1 MNISQTL
8 TLFITG
14 LICLGLLLFALQIKF
29 TKTSQNNEDGKL
41 KTSFSI
47 WAGVI
52 FLSSNLILSKMLST
66 LNDALNIYKSFD
78 SPIISALK
86 ISSIY
91 VGLSAIWIV
100 VLVFIINIL
109 SYLILEDRK
118 EKQEMENDNYAYF
131 ILKSLMLIGSTFALL
146 PAFESLLKIFLP
158 IIQTPFYH

>member
-1 MNISQTL
+1 M
-8 TLFITG
+8 
-14 LICLGLLLFALQIKF
+14 QIKF
-29 TKTSQNNEDGKL
+29 KKLSKNNEDGKL

-47 WAGVI
+47 WAGTI
-52 FLSSNLILSKMLST
+52 FLSSSLMLSKMLTT

-86 ISSIY
+86 TSSIY

-100 VLVFIINIL
+100 ILVFIINIL
-109 SYLILEDRK
+109 SNLIFEDRK

-131 ILKSLMLIGSTFALL
+131 ILKSLMLVGSTLALL

>member
-14 LICLGLLLFALQIKF
+14 LISIALLLFALQIKF
-29 TKTSQNNEDGKL
+29 TKLSQNNEDGKL

-47 WAGVI
+47 WAGAI
-52 FLSSNLILSKMLST
+52 FLASSLMLSKMLTT

-86 ISSIY
+86 TSSMY

-109 SYLILEDRK
+109 SNLIFEDRK
-118 EKQEMENDNYAYF
+118 EKQEMENDNYNYF
-131 ILKSLMLIGSTFALL
+131 ILKSLMLIGSTLALL

>member
-1 MNISQTL
+1 MNISQAL
-8 TLFITG
+8 TLFVTG
-14 LICLGLLLFALQIKF
+14 LISIALLLFAMQIKF
-29 TKTSQNNEDGKL
+29 KKLSKNNEDGKL

-47 WAGVI
+47 WAGTI
-52 FLSSNLILSKMLST
+52 FLSSSLMLSKMLT
-66 LNDALNIYKSFD
+66 ILNDALNIYKSFD

-86 ISSIY
+86 TSSIY

-100 VLVFIINIL
+100 ILVFIINIL
-109 SYLILEDRK
+109 SNLIFEDRM

-131 ILKSLMLIGSTFALL
+131 ILNSLMLVGSTLALL

>member
-8 TLFITG
+8 TLFVSG
-14 LICLGLLLFALQIKF
+14 LLSIALLLFAMQIKF
-29 TKTSQNNEDGKL
+29 KKLSKNNEDGKL
-41 KTSFSI
+41 KISFSI
-47 WAGVI
+47 WAGAI
-52 FLSSNLILSKMLST
+52 FLSSSLMLSKMLTT

-86 ISSIY
+86 SSSIY

-109 SYLILEDRK
+109 SNLIFEDRK

-131 ILKSLMLIGSTFALL
+131 ILKSLMLIGSTLALL

>member
-1 MNISQTL
+1 MNITQAL
-8 TLFITG
+8 TLFVTG
-14 LICLGLLLFALQIKF
+14 LISIALLLFAMQIKF
-29 TKTSQNNEDGKL
+29 KKLSKNNEDGKL

-47 WAGVI
+47 WAGTI
-52 FLSSNLILSKMLST
+52 FLSSSLMLSKMLT
-66 LNDALNIYKSFD
+66 ILNDALNIYKSFD

-86 ISSIY
+86 TSSIY

-100 VLVFIINIL
+100 ILVFIINIL
-109 SYLILEDRK
+109 SNLIFEDRM

-131 ILKSLMLIGSTFALL
+131 ILNSLMLVGSTLALL

>member
-14 LICLGLLLFALQIKF
+14 LISIALLLFALQIKF
-29 TKTSQNNEDGKL
+29 TKLSKNNEDGKL
-41 KTSFSI
+41 KISFSI
-47 WAGVI
+47 WTGAI
-52 FLSSNLILSKMLST
+52 FLASSLMLSKMLTT
-66 LNDALNIYKSFD
+66 LYDALNIYKSFD

-86 ISSIY
+86 TSSIY

-109 SYLILEDRK
+109 SNLIFEDRK

-131 ILKSLMLIGSTFALL
+131 ILKSLILIGSTLALL

>member
-1 MNISQTL
+1 MNISQAL
-8 TLFITG
+8 TLFVTG
-14 LICLGLLLFALQIKF
+14 LISIALLLFAMQIKF
-29 TKTSQNNEDGKL
+29 KKLSKNNEDGKL

-47 WAGVI
+47 WAGAI
-52 FLSSNLILSKMLST
+52 FISSSLMLSKMLT
-66 LNDALNIYKSFD
+66 ILNDALNIYKSFD

-86 ISSIY
+86 TSSIY

-100 VLVFIINIL
+100 LLVFIINIL
-109 SYLILEDRK
+109 SNLIFEDRK

-131 ILKSLMLIGSTFALL
+131 ILKSLMLIGSILTLL

>member
-1 MNISQTL
+1 MNITQAL
-8 TLFITG
+8 TLFVTG
-14 LICLGLLLFALQIKF
+14 LISIALLLFAMQIKF
-29 TKTSQNNEDGKL
+29 KKLSKNNEDGKL

-47 WAGVI
+47 WAGTI
-52 FLSSNLILSKMLST
+52 FLSSSLMLSKMLT
-66 LNDALNIYKSFD
+66 ILNDALNIYKSFD

-86 ISSIY
+86 TSSIY

-100 VLVFIINIL
+100 ILVFIINIL
-109 SYLILEDRK
+109 SNLIFEDRK

-131 ILKSLMLIGSTFALL
+131 ILKSLMLVGSTLALL

>member
-1 MNISQTL
+1 MNITQTL
-8 TLFITG
+8 TLFLTG
-14 LICLGLLLFALQIKF
+14 LISIALLLFAMQIKF
-29 TKTSQNNEDGKL
+29 TKLSKNNEDGKL
-41 KTSFSI
+41 KISFSI
-47 WAGVI
+47 WTGAI
-52 FLSSNLILSKMLST
+52 FLASSLMLSKMLTT

-86 ISSIY
+86 TSSIY

-100 VLVFIINIL
+100 LLVFIINIL
-109 SYLILEDRK
+109 SNLIFEDRK

-131 ILKSLMLIGSTFALL
+131 ILKSLMLIGSTLALL

>member
-1 MNISQTL
+1 MSISQTL

-14 LICLGLLLFALQIKF
+14 LISIALLLFAMQIKF
-29 TKTSQNNEDGKL
+29 TKTSKNNEDGKL

-47 WAGVI
+47 WAGAI
-52 FLSSNLILSKMLST
+52 FLSSSLMLSKMLSM

-86 ISSIY
+86 TSSIY

-100 VLVFIINIL
+100 VLIFIINIL
-109 SYLILEDRK
+109 SNLIFEDRK

-131 ILKSLMLIGSTFALL
+131 ILKSLMLIGSTLALL
-146 PAFESLLKIFLP
+146 SAFESLLKIFLP

>member
-1 MNISQTL
+1 M
-8 TLFITG
+8 
-14 LICLGLLLFALQIKF
+14 QIKF
-29 TKTSQNNEDGKL
+29 TKTSKNNEDGKL

-47 WAGVI
+47 WAGTI
-52 FLSSNLILSKMLST
+52 FLSSSLMLSKMLT
-66 LNDALNIYKSFD
+66 MLNDALNIYKSFD

-86 ISSIY
+86 TSSIY

-100 VLVFIINIL
+100 VLIFIINIL
-109 SYLILEDRK
+109 SNLIFEDRK

-131 ILKSLMLIGSTFALL
+131 ILKSLMLIGSILALL